1 MKLSELILDLHIN
14 SIKPI
19 RKVALSYNLTLS
31 QLLCIVSIPYDG
43 ISQTELAN
51 KLSLDISTLSR
62 NLSNLIN
69 KDIIVKNKDSLDGRA
84 YNISLTSNG
93 NKLYKNVYLDIN
105 EEFYK
110 ILNQLDIHDTESL
123 SLGVENLN
131 WLFVK
136 NNY

>member
-14 SIKPI
+14 SIKPL

-136 NNY
+136 NHY

>member
-1 MKLSELILDLHIN
+1 M
-14 SIKPI
+14 
-19 RKVALSYNLTLS
+19 TLS

-62 NLSNLIN
+62 NLNNLIN
-69 KDIIVKNKDSLDGRA
+69 KDIIVKNQDLLDGRA
-84 YNISLTSNG
+84 YNIALTSNG
-93 NKLYKNVYLDIN
+93 NKLYKNIYLDIN

>member
-93 NKLYKNVYLDIN
+93 NKLYKNIYLDIN

>member
-62 NLSNLIN
+62 NLNNLIN

-93 NKLYKNVYLDIN
+93 NKLYKNIYLDIN

-110 ILNQLDIHDTESL
+110 ILNQLDVHDTESL

-131 WLFVK
+131 WLFIK

>member
-69 KDIIVKNKDSLDGRA
+69 KGIIVKNKDSLDGRA

>member
-69 KDIIVKNKDSLDGRA
+69 KGIIVKNKDSLDGRA

-110 ILNQLDIHDTESL
+110 ILNQLDVHDTESL

-131 WLFVK
+131 WLFLK

>member
-69 KDIIVKNKDSLDGRA
+69 KGIIVKNKDSLDGRA

-110 ILNQLDIHDTESL
+110 ILNQLDVHDTESL